1 MNWHFI
7 DTTLFNRSSVSRREV
22 VMVPTLHTRNLSQR
36 SSNPPEARYQ
46 VLEQIPLHHEHVQE
60 GRNSHLPARGP
71 AETLSL
77 EKTPNIYK
85 QEAVRSPL

>member
-1 MNWHFI
+1 
-7 DTTLFNRSSVSRREV
+7 
-22 VMVPTLHTRNLSQR
+22 MVPTLHTRNLSQR